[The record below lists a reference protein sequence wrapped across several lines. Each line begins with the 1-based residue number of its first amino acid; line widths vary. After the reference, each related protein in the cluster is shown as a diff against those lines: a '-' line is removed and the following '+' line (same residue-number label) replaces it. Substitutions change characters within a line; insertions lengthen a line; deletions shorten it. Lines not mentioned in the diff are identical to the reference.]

1 MLELLSLMKTR
12 MVMSKKAFFWL
23 IGPIWLAVMVNGCG
37 PDHQAGPASQRL
49 ILALPAEINNLNP
62 VLTTDAYSSGVS
74 ELILSGLVRV
84 NEDLEVIPDLAAS
97 WEYSKDGLV
106 WTFHIRKGV
115 TWHDGAPFTAQDV
128 KFTFD
133 KILDPKTNTVRR
145 SSYVIDGLP
154 VKFEAIDDHTLRCTL
169 PKPFAPF
176 LLAMGMPI
184 LPKHILEKEDINKA
198 AFNQHPIGTG
208 PFIFKDWKQGDYVRV
223 KGNPNFWRG
232 QPKLFEIIWRI
243 MPDYTSRL
251 VALETGEI
259 FATGVNPEDYERIRK
274 LPSVDVYEFDDMF
287 YGYVGYNL
295 KKPIFAD
302 KKIRQAL
309 SYAIDK
315 DKLVEALLKGHGSPA
330 YCPMAPLGWSYTADV
345 PSYKY
350 DPAAAKKIFAEAGWK
365 SDNEGVLS
373 KGGQKFGFVLF
384 VSKGSKVGLDAATL
398 LQRYWKES
406 GVKVEIQI
414 VDFSTLV
421 SVLNKPEDPKKFD
434 AVLMGW
440 SLGLDPDSYEIWHS
454 SQYPK
459 GLNFIGYNDP
469 QADQLLEQGRT
480 TLDREKR
487 KKIYQELYRQIAD
500 DQPYLFVWY
509 AKAITAINKKVKGLS
524 KPGPAGLFVNI
535 ENIWIDNTVK

>member
-1 MLELLSLMKTR
+1 MRSVKYHFFLIMVCLLG
-12 MVMSKKAFFWL
+12 L
-23 IGPIWLAVMVNGCG
+23 IVSPGCG
-37 PDHQAGPASQRL
+37 PAVKSSDASQRL

-62 VLTTDAYSSGVS
+62 ILTTDAYSSAVS
-74 ELILSGLVRV
+74 DMVMSGLVRV
-84 NEDLEVIPDLAAS
+84 NEDLEVIPDLAEK

-145 SSYVIDGLP
+145 SGYVIDGQP
-154 VKFEAIDDHTLRCTL
+154 VKFEAVDDYTLRCTL

-176 LLAMGMPI
+176 LLAMGMSI

-198 AFNQHPIGTG
+198 AFNQHPVGTG
-208 PFIFKDWKQGDYVRV
+208 PFIFEDWKQGDYIRV
-223 KGNPNFWRG
+223 KANPSFWRG
-232 QPKLFEIIWRI
+232 KPLLSEIIWRI

-259 FATGVNPEDYERIRK
+259 YADGINPEDYERIKK
-274 LPSVDVYEFDDMF
+274 LPKVDVYEFDDMF

-295 KKPIFAD
+295 KKPLFAD

-330 YCPMAPLGWSYTADV
+330 YCPMAPLGWSYTAEV
-345 PSYKY
+345 PSFRY
-350 DPAAAKKIFAEAGWK
+350 DPAAAKKIFTAAGWK
-365 SDNEGVLS
+365 AGSDGVLT
-373 KGGQKFGFVLF
+373 KDGQKFSFVLF
-384 VSKGSKVGLDAATL
+384 ISKGSKIGLDAATL
-398 LQRYWKES
+398 LQRYWKEA
-406 GVKVEIQI
+406 GVRADIQI

-421 SVLNKPEDPKKFD
+421 SVLNKPEEMKKFD

-454 SQYPK
+454 SQFPK
-459 GLNFIGYNDP
+459 GLNFIGYNNP
-469 QADQLLEQGRT
+469 QADKLLEQGRT
-480 TLDREKR
+480 TLDQAKR
-487 KKIYQELYRQIAD
+487 KVIYQELYRRIAD

-535 ENIWIDNTVK
+535 EKIWLDNR